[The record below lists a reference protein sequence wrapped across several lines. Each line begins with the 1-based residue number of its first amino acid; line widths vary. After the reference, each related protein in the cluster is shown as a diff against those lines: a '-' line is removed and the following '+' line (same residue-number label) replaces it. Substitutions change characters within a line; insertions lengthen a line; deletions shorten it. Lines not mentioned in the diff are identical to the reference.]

1 MAFLVLFCYQ
11 QTLDKFRTPLWN
23 HRYSLPRRP
32 SSLVLPSSR
41 GLPTVVWQVRAIS
54 REEGDQSSL
63 ARRVRAL
70 YAAQAA
76 GTEAERE
83 VAMGQ
88 ARAAAA
94 EGTIWARYSSVALP
108 SMSNRVRRPSPQYS

>member
-1 MAFLVLFCYQ
+1 MFTSRLADVLRATCQ
-11 QTLDKFRTPLWN
+11 
-23 HRYSLPRRP
+23 SL
-32 SSLVLPSSR
+32 
-41 GLPTVVWQVRAIS
+41 IS

-94 EGTIWARYSSVALP
+94 EGTVWARYSSVALP
-108 SMSNRVRRPSPQYS
+108 SMSKPKTPVPGAAPWSSMGWSPDKTSGMG